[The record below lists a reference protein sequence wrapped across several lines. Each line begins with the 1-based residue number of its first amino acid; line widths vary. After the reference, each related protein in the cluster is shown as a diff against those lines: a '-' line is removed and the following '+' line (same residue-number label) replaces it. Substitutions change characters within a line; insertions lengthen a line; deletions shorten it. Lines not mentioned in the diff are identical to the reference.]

1 MTDEYEI
8 PAGETGIEPGTYLC
22 VLTALTP
29 FTLYEKRDGWSRE
42 KPENPADIVETY
54 NKIEWTF
61 ATDDGEIGKGQTSI
75 ARSERSTLFAWAT
88 GLGMAP
94 AVVLDRSKPIPAGQ
108 LIGREGLVTFA
119 LDKGGYSRATSVVPA
134 PRQKQQPNLSPA
146 DPASA
151 NFGVAG
157 VQPAAAVAVD
167 ATGNAQPG
175 DLPF

>member
-8 PAGETGIEPGTYLC
+8 PAGDTGIEPGTYLC

-42 KPENPADIVETY
+42 RPENTADIVEEY
-54 NKIEWTF
+54 KKVEWTF

-88 GLGMAP
+88 GLGMSP

-119 LDKGGYSRATSVVPA
+119 LDKGGYSRAVSVVPA
-134 PRQKQQPNLSPA
+134 PKQRQQPNLQPA
-146 DPASA
+146 ATPAA
-151 NFGVAG
+151 EHFGVAG
-157 VQPAAAVAVD
+157 VQPAAAVAEAPTD
-167 ATGNAQPG
+167 